1 MLKNWMRDVALAIQA
16 RSGLTAS
23 FFVWLAIM
31 VFAAL
36 TAFAFLCVAAYDWL
50 SLQLGSIYAALAIA
64 GFFVLVALIG
74 ALVAAIARRRAR
86 ERAILERAARAQSA
100 SSWLLD
106 PKILGVA
113 LQAGRTLGWQRIIP
127 VALLAFLAAQWL
139 RERGEQT
146 PDDAG

>member
-1 MLKNWMRDVALAIQA
+1 MLKNWMHDIALALRA
-16 RSGLTAS
+16 RSGLTGG
-23 FFVWLAIM
+23 FFVWLTIILL
-31 VFAAL
+31 AAL
-36 TAFAFLCVAAYDWL
+36 SAFAFLCVAAYDWL

-64 GFFVLVALIG
+64 GFFILVALIG

-86 ERAILERAARAQSA
+86 QRAILERAARAQSV

-106 PKILGVA
+106 PKILGAA

-139 RERGEQT
+139 RERGERKSD
-146 PDDAG
+146 DDA